1 MSDKVTISGGDVTAM
16 AVLGMVRAG
25 LAAVEGTI
33 DGMILS
39 LATGQ
44 ADKGEMA
51 SEMTFAIASV
61 NQAFAQLVN
70 AATHAEL
77 NPDTGVDPDE

>member
-1 MSDKVTISGGDVTAM
+1 MSDKVTISSGDLTAIAIM
-16 AVLGMVRAG
+16 GIVRAG
-25 LAAVEGTI
+25 LTAVEDTI

-70 AATHAEL
+70 AATLAEL